1 MKIMWAF
8 DPFQTDKE
16 QQQFAARILRSLSN
30 SKDELIAIY
39 VASNA
44 EAELATAFS
53 IPASKRYTTY
63 PKKVMTAAL
72 KKLNLKKIKPEV
84 LSEKSLSMT
93 AVAKQITDYT
103 KKKKTDLLLIATNNK
118 KFLPR
123 LIFGSF
129 AESIIHLSN
138 CDLFIFHQRTKFK
151 EKTPARL
158 LYAND
163 LTAKG
168 ALGLERAIT
177 YAKKW
182 NAELAVVHIPLPEA
196 GMTLNEFKEVTQ
208 KKVAKLEQYL
218 VKQKVNYQIYLEYD
232 VKPTS
237 ETLLEM
243 AEKTGA
249 DLIAVAAQ
257 AKKLEAF
264 LGGSITRQI
273 LRASKLPTLVLKV

>member
-103 KKKKTDLLLIATNNK
+103 KKKKTDLLLVATNNK

-138 CDLFIFHQRTKFK
+138 CDLFIFHQKRKHQHVFFMPMISPRR
-151 EKTPARL
+151 ERL
-158 LYAND
+158 D
-163 LTAKG
+163 SS
-168 ALGLERAIT
+168 ALLRMQ
-177 YAKKW
+177 K
-182 NAELAVVHIPLPEA
+182 N
-196 GMTLNEFKEVTQ
+196 GMQSSLSSTFHCQ
-208 KKVAKLEQYL
+208 KLE
-218 VKQKVNYQIYLEYD
+218 
-232 VKPTS
+232 
-237 ETLLEM
+237 
-243 AEKTGA
+243 
-249 DLIAVAAQ
+249 
-257 AKKLEAF
+257 
-264 LGGSITRQI
+264 
-273 LRASKLPTLVLKV
+273 